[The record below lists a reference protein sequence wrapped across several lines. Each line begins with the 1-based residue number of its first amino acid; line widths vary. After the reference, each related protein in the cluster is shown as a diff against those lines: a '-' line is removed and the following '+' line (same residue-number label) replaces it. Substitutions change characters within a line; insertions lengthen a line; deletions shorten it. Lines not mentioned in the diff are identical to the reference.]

1 MELLIIGLLLVLIIV
16 VIVLL
21 SMISKQNNK
30 VTKITAGMETIN
42 EMEYYVK
49 HQEDTLKNIND
60 NYIESVKQG
69 SQSVASLNR
78 IGAILDVIKD
88 SAITQKEQTNNI
100 TQRINA
106 LNDIMVNKKSRGNW
120 GEYQLNNLLSVYAG
134 DNQSIFETQYSLKNG
149 YIGDVALKIPGEKV
163 LIIDS
168 KFPLENFRKLDSVE
182 SAENDIKKFESAFK
196 QDIKKH
202 INDISKK
209 YITSETI
216 ENAVMFIPS
225 EAIYMEVC
233 AKHSEL
239 IEYAH
244 HKHVLLTCPTTLI
257 GVVFTLINITKDFN
271 RNKHIKS
278 LEKEI
283 VAMYNDSQRMM
294 TRLEGLNNT
303 IEKLDKCYKEV
314 FTSCNKIDSKIKK
327 IHDGY
332 MPEKESED

>member
-233 AKHSEL
+233 AKYSEL

-257 GVVFTLINITKDFN
+257 GVVFTLINITK
-271 RNKHIKS
+271 
-278 LEKEI
+278 
-283 VAMYNDSQRMM
+283 
-294 TRLEGLNNT
+294 
-303 IEKLDKCYKEV
+303 
-314 FTSCNKIDSKIKK
+314 
-327 IHDGY
+327 
-332 MPEKESED
+332 

>member
-1 MELLIIGLLLVLIIV
+1 
-16 VIVLL
+16 
-21 SMISKQNNK
+21 
-30 VTKITAGMETIN
+30 
-42 EMEYYVK
+42 
-49 HQEDTLKNIND
+49 
-60 NYIESVKQG
+60 
-69 SQSVASLNR
+69 
-78 IGAILDVIKD
+78 
-88 SAITQKEQTNNI
+88 
-100 TQRINA
+100 
-106 LNDIMVNKKSRGNW
+106 
-120 GEYQLNNLLSVYAG
+120 
-134 DNQSIFETQYSLKNG
+134 LKNG

-233 AKHSEL
+233 AKYSEL

-294 TRLEGLNNT
+294 TRLEGLSNT

>member
-1 MELLIIGLLLVLIIV
+1 M
-16 VIVLL
+16 
-21 SMISKQNNK
+21 
-30 VTKITAGMETIN
+30 
-42 EMEYYVK
+42 
-49 HQEDTLKNIND
+49 
-60 NYIESVKQG
+60 
-69 SQSVASLNR
+69 
-78 IGAILDVIKD
+78 
-88 SAITQKEQTNNI
+88 
-100 TQRINA
+100 
-106 LNDIMVNKKSRGNW
+106 
-120 GEYQLNNLLSVYAG
+120 
-134 DNQSIFETQYSLKNG
+134 
-149 YIGDVALKIPGEKV
+149 
-163 LIIDS
+163 
-168 KFPLENFRKLDSVE
+168 E

-233 AKHSEL
+233 AKYSEL

-327 IHDGY
+327 IHDAICRKRKVKISFTFFY
-332 MPEKESED
+332 